1 MEIVV
6 FAIVMEYRSCASEV
20 NKVLSKFGDYI
31 RGRMGL
37 PLQSED
43 AFVITLVMEANTDVI
58 GAMAGQL
65 GNIAGVR
72 VKSVYIKK

>member
-6 FAIVMEYRSCASEV
+6 FTIVLEYRSCAQEV
-20 NKVLSKFGDYI
+20 NKVLSQFGDYI

-37 PLQSED
+37 PLQTED
-43 AFVITLVMEANTDVI
+43 AFIITLVMEADTDVI
-58 GAMAGQL
+58 GSMAGKL